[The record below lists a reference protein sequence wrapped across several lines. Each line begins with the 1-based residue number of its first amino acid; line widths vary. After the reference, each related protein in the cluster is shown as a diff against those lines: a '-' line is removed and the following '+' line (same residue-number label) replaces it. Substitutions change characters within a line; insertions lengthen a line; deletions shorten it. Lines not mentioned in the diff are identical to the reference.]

1 MVRKLAQIMAVL
13 CAFML
18 ATGLAISQTDSKTGA
33 TAAQKTA
40 RAPKSELIDINS
52 ATADELAAL
61 PGIGKTY
68 SQKIID
74 GRPYNTKRDLVTR
87 KIIPQ
92 ATYDAIKDKIIAH
105 RAGGAKGASKKG
117 ANSK

>member
-13 CAFML
+13 CALTL
-18 ATGLAISQTDSKTGA
+18 ATGLAISQTDSKTGT
-33 TAAQKTA
+33 TAAQKSA
-40 RAPKSELIDINS
+40 KVPKSELIDINS

-87 KIIPQ
+87 NIITQ

-105 RAGGAKGASKKG
+105 HVGGTTGTSKKG
-117 ANSK
+117 PAK